1 MKDVLLSLLFFLI
14 LVGVDWALVDGFRRS
29 LLAFRDIPKEYNY
42 KRFIFPR
49 ILVILISAVLLYVS
63 SQTDAF
69 GRHGIALSFVSM
81 GIFFISSFYPQIVM
95 FLRSK
100 AY

>member
-1 MKDVLLSLLFFLI
+1 MKDILLSLLFFLN

-42 KRFIFPR
+42 MSFIFPR
-49 ILVILISAVLLYVS
+49 ILAILISAVLLYVS

-69 GRHGIALSFVSM
+69 GCHGVELSFMSM
-81 GIFFISSFYPQIVM
+81 GIFFISSFYPQIGM
-95 FLRSK
+95 FLNSK